1 MDDLERI
8 KRRTHYIVMDFYRSR
23 NPLNKRLIALLFAPL
38 SDYWKVTTAANEE
51 VITNALPYIHKNTV
65 IIQKI
70 TGDFGTNIVGAT
82 EIEPQNLELPV
93 DYKLYTYETVY
104 TCLILQVKTISDNV
118 VQHFA
123 QYLLNTYPLYEE
135 IEDFNAVKELFALHY
150 NDYVSLIEEKK
161 QNAVEEEREKTLAVL
176 LENINSN
183 LYNVRKKG
191 IEDQIKATDISIQNY
206 NSHLSDLYIERTK
219 LYKDLAFM
227 QLTEMTEEEKENI
240 RKVVRRKEI
249 ISIQYSDNKLLL
261 HVVTP
266 LKLYNREDAEHLIQS
281 NRENYMNGGEKY
293 NLKFVQSIFRG
304 EIKIMLHTALEINTS
319 SGVISCNTSS
329 DYQGALPNPHHYYY
343 GCFGDY
349 TTKMREA
356 AANSD
361 TVQIIQLA
369 IMAVAGINVLDS
381 PVMNKFRHEVIDF
394 GTNKAFYYKDSPDE
408 KFSYTDW
415 LKKIELEEEMADV

>member
-8 KRRTHYIVMDFYRSR
+8 HQRRSYVSMNFYRSR
-23 NPLNKRLIALLFAPL
+23 NPLNRRLIALLFAPL
-38 SDYWKVTTAANEE
+38 ADYWKV
-51 VITNALPYIHKNTV
+51 ITVASEDRVLTSLTYIGRNTV

-70 TGDFGTNIVGAT
+70 TGDFGTTVVGA
-82 EIEPQNLELPV
+82 EELEVQNLELPV
-93 DYKLYTYETVY
+93 DYKLYKYESTY
-104 TCLILQVKTISDNV
+104 TCLLLQVKTISDNV

-150 NDYVSLIEEKK
+150 NNYVDLIEEKK
-161 QNAVEEEREKTLAVL
+161 QNAAEEEREKALATL
-176 LENINSN
+176 LENINNN
-183 LYNVRKKG
+183 LYTIKKKG
-191 IEDQIKATDISIQNY
+191 IEDGIKALDISIANY
-206 NSHLSDLYIERTK
+206 NSQLSELYADRTR

-249 ISIQYSDNKLLL
+249 VSMQYRDNKLLL

-266 LKLYNREDAEHLIQS
+266 LKLYNKEDAEHLIHS
-281 NRENYMNGGEKY
+281 NRENYMNSGEKY

-319 SGVISCNTSS
+319 SGAISCNTSC

-349 TTKMREA
+349 TAKMREA

-369 IMAVAGINVLDS
+369 VMAVAGINVLDS
-381 PVMNKFRHEVIDF
+381 PVMNKFKREVIDY
-394 GTNKAFYYKDSPDE
+394 GNNKAFYYKDSPDE
-408 KFSYTDW
+408 KFSYNDW
-415 LKKIELEEEMADV
+415 RRKIELEEELADV